1 MNRFVPALRSQLP
14 RIAPAPARAFAS
26 SSRRAAEESASPDA
40 ANSSSSAQA
49 GPAAEQDGRAAPTED
64 IKPGRKITFA
74 KWVRTAEAQR
84 YRRPTPGKPN
94 WIGDTPFPMN
104 PSFNPLPPLAD
115 TIRERIYNAYA
126 YNIRIKDA
134 TDKQVVRAVSGK
146 FGVSMDRVRAI
157 IRLKELEEQWKQE
170 GKALQTN
177 LLKGME
183 EVLGV
188 QQPVNDSWRGLESPE
203 PAQVLLAS
211 RRTMFEMIDVENG
224 ESPVFLPLL
233 KQVPKRGTPLS
244 ETPLVSKTD
253 SVAPSKPEPK
263 VLVAPASRQGRAPTV
278 FRDLSGTEQ
287 GEKLASS
294 YNPKK
299 TKRGNA
305 AKRIAGREQYLRK
318 LEESARAK
326 VAGGRAQAQA

>member
-1 MNRFVPALRSQLP
+1 MNRFVPALRPQLP
-14 RIAPAPARAFAS
+14 RVASAPARAFAS
-26 SSRRAAEESASPDA
+26 SSRRAAEESANPDA
-40 ANSSSSAQA
+40 DTSSSAAQA
-49 GPAAEQDGRAAPTED
+49 GPAAGQDGGAAPTEE
-64 IKPGRKITFA
+64 IKPGTKITYS
-74 KWVRTAEAQR
+74 KWMRTSEAQR

-94 WIGDTPFPMN
+94 WIGETPFPMN

-115 TIRERIYNAYA
+115 TIKERIYTAYA

-134 TDKQVVRAVSGK
+134 TDKQVVRAVSSK

-157 IRLKELEEQWKQE
+157 IRLKELEEQWRKE

-188 QQPVNDSWRGLESPE
+188 QQPVNDSWRGIETPE

-211 RRTMFEMIDVENG
+211 RRTLFEMVDVENG
-224 ESPVFLPLL
+224 DSPVFLPLL
-233 KQVPKRGTPLS
+233 TQVPNRATPLT
-244 ETPLVSKTD
+244 ETPRISKTD
-253 SVAPSKPEPK
+253 SASRKPEPK
-263 VLVAPASRQGRAPTV
+263 VLVAPASREGRAPTV
-278 FRDLSGTEQ
+278 FTDLSGTEQ

-294 YNPKK
+294 YKPNK

-305 AKRIAGREQYLRK
+305 RKRAAGREEYVRK
-318 LEESARAK
+318 MEKSARAK
-326 VAGGRAQAQA
+326 AAGGRAQAKA